1 MAEPKVKYP
10 RCVKG
15 SRACPPEDCG
25 GAWGYGDFLD
35 AIQNPKHDQHEERL
49 EWFGG
54 EFDPEAFDLEAV
66 NKELAGGR

>member
-1 MAEPKVKYP
+1 MLT
-10 RCVKG
+10 
-15 SRACPPEDCG
+15 
-25 GAWGYGDFLD
+25 AWVGRYGDFLE
-35 AIQNPKHDQHEERL
+35 AIQNPKHKQHEERL